1 MNAAHL
7 EAHLKFIIAN
17 LLNREHPGL
26 GLIMTRK
33 LSAVPMLELI
43 TPLLKYWVGHSESLA
58 RADNVMIRV
67 RKHLK
72 ERNDLIHSIWI
83 TDKEDN
89 VVKPFSMFLDDEG
102 VDFKPIP
109 LKDITPE
116 RLFKLADDIDIDV
129 PS

>member
-1 MNAAHL
+1 
-7 EAHLKFIIAN
+7 
-17 LLNREHPGL
+17 
-26 GLIMTRK
+26 
-33 LSAVPMLELI
+33 MLELI
-43 TPLLKYWVGHSESLA
+43 TPLLKYWVGHPESLA